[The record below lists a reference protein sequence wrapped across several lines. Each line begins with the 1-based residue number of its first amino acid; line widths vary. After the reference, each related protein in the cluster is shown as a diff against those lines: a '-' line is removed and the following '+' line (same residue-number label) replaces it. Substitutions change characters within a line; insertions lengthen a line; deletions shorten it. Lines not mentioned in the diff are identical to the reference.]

1 VGRKAKALFDT
12 LLRSVRFLECFR
24 CCWPLDSRDVDEVSA
39 VRDSLWVRLRCA
51 MMQVKYGD
59 GGAQAYE
66 ENFLGGKDKLERAA
80 AEKGNKAEG
89 QGSAAKKQKKRGSGG
104 GGQAKKCH
112 QCGGSSHLIKDYP
125 KTKASSK

>member
-1 VGRKAKALFDT
+1 
-12 LLRSVRFLECFR
+12 
-24 CCWPLDSRDVDEVSA
+24 

-59 GGAQAYE
+59 GGAQAYK
-66 ENFLGGKDKLERAA
+66 ENFLGSEDKLERAA

-89 QGSAAKKQKKRGSGG
+89 QGLAAKKQKKHGSGG
-104 GGQAKKCH
+104 GGQDKKCH
-112 QCGGSSHLIKDYP
+112 QCGGSSHLIKDCP